1 VIEESVQ
8 MRPIRTRTGRK
19 NATSIKN
26 DSARGLG
33 QANWY
38 PGVGMSVYPFLREAV
53 FEPEIIQVMA
63 GAYEELLGDLEL
75 LDRNDPFTE
84 VVAKEVIEAA
94 RLGLH
99 DVPAMRQWVL
109 DTLGKPH

>member
-1 VIEESVQ
+1 
-8 MRPIRTRTGRK
+8 MMTNGHRTARRPNCQIRSRTGRK

-33 QANWY
+33 QASWY

-63 GAYEELLGDLEL
+63 GA
-75 LDRNDPFTE
+75 
-84 VVAKEVIEAA
+84 
-94 RLGLH
+94 
-99 DVPAMRQWVL
+99 
-109 DTLGKPH
+109 